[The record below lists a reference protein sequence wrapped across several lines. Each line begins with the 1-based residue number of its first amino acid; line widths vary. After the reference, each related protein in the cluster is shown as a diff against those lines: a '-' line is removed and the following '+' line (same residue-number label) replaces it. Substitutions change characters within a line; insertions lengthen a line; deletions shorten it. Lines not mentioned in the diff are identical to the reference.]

1 MGSYENVIPLRALRE
16 EQNATYVLTAKVCS
30 GILGKEYT
38 AVKVPVKV
46 IDKDEE
52 HAAVQTSLPADAL
65 IISGSDKYVE
75 DGDKVRLDG

>member
-1 MGSYENVIPLRALRE
+1 M
-16 EQNATYVLTAKVCS
+16 CS